1 MDVLQVSYL
10 LGGRGEVASFRFPH
24 PSLLVPLFVV
34 QKSLYFAGAFVI
46 VEQFVQQFVM
56 FSILLLRT
64 VLKMPRFSPR
74 THHVFFRISAFLTLV
89 RSCFNF
95 VRI

>member
-10 LGGRGEVASFRFPH
+10 LGGRGEVRSFHFPH
-24 PSLLVPLFVV
+24 PSLLVPLFVI
-34 QKSLYFAGAFVI
+34 QRSRYFVGAFVI
-46 VEQFVQQFVM
+46 VQQFVQQVVM

-74 THHVFFRISAFLTLV
+74 AHHVFFRVSAFLTLV
-89 RSCFNF
+89 LSCFNF